1 MLSIL
6 LSVILGLAIGYFA
19 TQNTAPASV
28 QFGEFVIE
36 NVPLYMVTV
45 GSLMLGLLIAW
56 IFYIARTVSTTL
68 TIAGKDH
75 EVKRSKRTVS
85 DLEQRVHELEA
96 ANARLKSE
104 VHSAPKFSDVS
115 ARSHR
120 ESTPLNETTRRSGMD
135 DIPPL

>member
-6 LSVILGLAIGYFA
+6 LSVVFGLAIGYFA
-19 TQNTAPASV
+19 TQNTAPV
-28 QFGEFVIE
+28 TIQFGDLVVE
-36 NVPLYMVTV
+36 NVPLYMVTI
-45 GSLMLGLLIAW
+45 GSLMVGLLIAW

-96 ANARLKSE
+96 ENTRLRSE
-104 VHSAPKFSDVS
+104 IISTPKYSAP
-115 ARSHR
+115 AGTYREPIRS
-120 ESTPLNETTRRSGMD
+120 NEQNRRSGME

>member
-6 LSVILGLAIGYFA
+6 LSVVFGLVIGYFA
-19 TQNTAPASV
+19 TQNTAPVAI

-96 ANARLKSE
+96 ANARLRSE
-104 VHSAPKFSDVS
+104 VQSAPKFSDAS
-115 ARSHR
+115 AGSHR
-120 ESTPLNETTRRSGMD
+120 ESTPLNETTRRSGMA
-135 DIPPL
+135 DIPPH

>member
-6 LSVILGLAIGYFA
+6 LSVIFGLAIGYFA
-19 TQNTAPASV
+19 TQNTAPVSI

-75 EVKRSKRTVS
+75 EMKRSRRTVT
-85 DLEQRVHELEA
+85 DLEQKVHALEA
-96 ANARLKSE
+96 ENVRLRTE
-104 VHSAPKFSDVS
+104 VPPAPNYSVASSA
-115 ARSHR
+115 SHR
-120 ESTPLNETTRRSGMD
+120 ESMRLNEQNRRSGMED
-135 DIPPL
+135 TPPL

>member
-6 LSVILGLAIGYFA
+6 LSVVFGLAIGYFA
-19 TQNTAPASV
+19 TQNTAPVSV

-75 EVKRSKRTVS
+75 EVKRSRRTVA
-85 DLEQRVHELEA
+85 DLDQKIHELEA
-96 ANARLKSE
+96 ENTRLRSE
-104 VHSAPKFSDVS
+104 IASAPKYS
-115 ARSHR
+115 APAGTYR
-120 ESTPLNETTRRSGMD
+120 ESMRSNEQIRRSGMD
-135 DIPPL
+135 DIPPH

>member
-6 LSVILGLAIGYFA
+6 LSVVFGLAIGYLA
-19 TQNTAPASV
+19 TQNTAPVTV
-28 QFGEFVIE
+28 QFGELVLE

-75 EVKRSKRTVS
+75 EMKRSRRTVT
-85 DLEQRVHELEA
+85 DLEQKIHTLEA
-96 ANARLKSE
+96 ENMRLRSE
-104 VHSAPKFSDVS
+104 VPLAPKYPVAAST
-115 ARSHR
+115 SHR
-120 ESTPLNETTRRSGMD
+120 ESMRLNEQNRRSGME

>member
-6 LSVILGLAIGYFA
+6 LSVVFGLAIGYFA
-19 TQNTAPASV
+19 TQNTAPVTV

-75 EVKRSKRTVS
+75 EMKRSRRTLT
-85 DLEQRVHELEA
+85 DLEQKVHVLEA
-96 ANARLKSE
+96 ENVRLRTE
-104 VHSAPKFSDVS
+104 VPAAPKYSVASS
-115 ARSHR
+115 ASHR
-120 ESTPLNETTRRSGMD
+120 ESMRLNEQNRRSAME